1 MFAKCLAVLML
12 VLLALVPAAGSA
24 QAFGTDHCVPVM
36 QGMAMDHPAPV
47 LGTGCHHQEPH
58 RQAPCSMAGLCA
70 MAGCMAFEN
79 QASAEALPVARDVS
93 FRITSVLPLEGLAPA
108 PLLEPP
114 RA

>member
-1 MFAKCLAVLML
+1 
-12 VLLALVPAAGSA
+12 
-24 QAFGTDHCVPVM
+24 
-36 QGMAMDHPAPV
+36 
-47 LGTGCHHQEPH
+47 
-58 RQAPCSMAGLCA
+58 